1 MRVATIVG
9 IVARNPLALS
19 VRKLTS
25 NPLIYKGNLLAH
37 RIKRAGQQT
46 QGFFFV
52 FVFFSLNNEIKM
64 GFSYFMSESF
74 ACLGV
79 SSGWTAIVAPAHFFF
94 TKIVSLEDATEIT

>member
-1 MRVATIVG
+1 
-9 IVARNPLALS
+9 
-19 VRKLTS
+19 
-25 NPLIYKGNLLAH
+25 
-37 RIKRAGQQT
+37 
-46 QGFFFV
+46 
-52 FVFFSLNNEIKM
+52 M